1 MESQAFKIAFVR
13 ISCGDESLAMIET
26 LVLRNLKGHPFEVLT
41 ELSERGQLS
50 VDLRASSFLDLLL
63 ASGARHECKRD
74 LKRVPSVLE
83 ESQHAISME
92 YVSASEF
99 NARLFT
105 QVASIADGAEL
116 VSAAM
121 ASWVKA
127 WNAFL
132 LSFNSVALMHTLSVH
147 LIASL

>member
-1 MESQAFKIAFVR
+1 MKSQALEIAFVR
-13 ISCGDESLAMIET
+13 ISSGDKSLAMIEA
-26 LVLRNLKGHPFEVLT
+26 LILCNLKGHPFEVLT

-50 VDLRASSFLDLLL
+50 VDLRTSSFLDLLL

-74 LKRVPSVLE
+74 LKRIPSILE
-83 ESQHAISME
+83 ESQHAISVE

-99 NARLFT
+99 DARLFA

-121 ASWVKA
+121 ASRVKA
-127 WNAFL
+127 WDALL
-132 LSFNSVALMHTLSVH
+132 LSFDSMALMHALSVH
-147 LIASL
+147 LIASM

>member
-1 MESQAFKIAFVR
+1 MKSQAFEIAFVR
-13 ISCGDESLAMIET
+13 ISSGHKSLAMIEA
-26 LVLRNLKGHPFEVLT
+26 LVLCNLKGHPFEVLT

-74 LKRVPSVLE
+74 LKRVPSILE
-83 ESQHAISME
+83 ESQHAIGVE

-99 NARLFT
+99 DARLFA

-116 VSAAM
+116 ISTAM

-127 WNAFL
+127 WDALF
-132 LSFNSVALMHTLSVH
+132 LSFDSMALMQALSVH
-147 LIASL
+147 LIASI

>member
-13 ISCGDESLAMIET
+13 ISCGDESFAMIET

-74 LKRVPSVLE
+74 LKRVPSILE
-83 ESQHAISME
+83 ESQHAIGVE

-99 NARLFT
+99 DARLFA

-132 LSFNSVALMHTLSVH
+132 LSFNSVALMHALSVH

>member
-1 MESQAFKIAFVR
+1 MESQAFEIAFVR
-13 ISCGDESLAMIET
+13 ISCGDKSLAMIET

-132 LSFNSVALMHTLSVH
+132 LSFNSVALMHALSVH

>member
-1 MESQAFKIAFVR
+1 MKSQALEIAFVR
-13 ISCGDESLAMIET
+13 ISSGNKSLAMIEA
-26 LVLRNLKGHPFEVLT
+26 LILCNLKSHPFEVLT

-74 LKRVPSVLE
+74 LKRIPSILE
-83 ESQHAISME
+83 ESQHAISVE

-99 NARLFT
+99 DARLFA

-121 ASWVKA
+121 ASRVKA
-127 WNAFL
+127 WDALL
-132 LSFNSVALMHTLSVH
+132 LSYDSMALMHALSVH
-147 LIASL
+147 LIASM

>member
-1 MESQAFKIAFVR
+1 MESQAFEIAFVR

-132 LSFNSVALMHTLSVH
+132 LSFNSVALMHALSVH

>member
-1 MESQAFKIAFVR
+1 MKSQALEIAFVR
-13 ISCGDESLAMIET
+13 ISSGNKSLAMIEA
-26 LVLRNLKGHPFEVLT
+26 LILCNLKSHPFEVLT

-74 LKRVPSVLE
+74 LKRIPSILE
-83 ESQHAISME
+83 ESQHAISVE

-99 NARLFT
+99 DARLFA

-121 ASWVKA
+121 ASRVKA
-127 WNAFL
+127 WDALL
-132 LSFNSVALMHTLSVH
+132 LSFDSMALMHALSVH
-147 LIASL
+147 LIASM

>member
-1 MESQAFKIAFVR
+1 MKSQALKIAFVR
-13 ISCGDESLAMIET
+13 ISSGDKSLAMIEA
-26 LVLRNLKGHPFEVLT
+26 LVLCNLKGHPFEVLT

-50 VDLRASSFLDLLL
+50 VDLRASSFPDLLL

-74 LKRVPSVLE
+74 LKRIPSILE
-83 ESQHAISME
+83 ESQHAISVE

-99 NARLFT
+99 DARLFA

-121 ASWVKA
+121 ASRVKA
-127 WNAFL
+127 WDAFL
-132 LSFNSVALMHTLSVH
+132 LSFDSMALMHALSVH
-147 LIASL
+147 LIASM